1 MPSFT
6 TVWVC
11 LCHTKVDETNEGQKQ
26 QPWAKP
32 EFQKKAMNFYFLVY
46 FQHKEDSFEVRSLL
60 IHSLSTN
67 VFFQTAKVNIFLPM
81 KPSWEN
87 SRIIQSS
94 EASWS
99 AKFFIVLK

>member
-1 MPSFT
+1 MPSFP
-6 TVWVC
+6 TVWIC
-11 LCHTKVDETNEGQKQ
+11 LSHAEVYETNEGQKQ

-32 EFQKKAMNFYFLVY
+32 EFLKKATNFYFLVY
-46 FQHKEDSFEVRSLL
+46 FQSREESFEVRSLL
-60 IHSLSTN
+60 IHSLS
-67 VFFQTAKVNIFLPM
+67 VFFRTAKVNIFLPM